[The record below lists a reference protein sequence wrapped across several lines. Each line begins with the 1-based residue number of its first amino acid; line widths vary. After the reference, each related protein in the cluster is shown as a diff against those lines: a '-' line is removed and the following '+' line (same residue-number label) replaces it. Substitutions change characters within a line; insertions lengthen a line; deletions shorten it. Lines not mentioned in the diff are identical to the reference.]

1 MKPDKAI
8 NNNGPLFLI
17 NFMVPRYPFEF
28 PAVFT
33 PSAFRKPTINKAHK
47 TNDNPFKSNAPSKP
61 IIFFAKATLL
71 LAESKPYK
79 AEMQKLCFD

>member
-17 NFMVPRYPFEF
+17 NFMVPRYPLEF

-61 IIFFAKATLL
+61 IIFFAKSHVAAGGIKTVQ
-71 LAESKPYK
+71 S
-79 AEMQKLCFD
+79 